1 MIAPLEWHQKLLSG
15 LHVQIYT
22 PAHLKAFSYT
32 EREKWEG
39 GGRNG
44 GGEKERKERKRGS
57 VLKSSASLIAQDLH
71 FLIGVSSDVG

>member
-1 MIAPLEWHQKLLSG
+1 MTPEVTLWPPRAD
-15 LHVQIYT
+15 IYT
-22 PAHLKAFSYT
+22 CTLKSILIHR
-32 EREKWEG
+32 ERKMGG

-57 VLKSSASLIAQDLH
+57 VLKSSALLIAQDLH